1 MRRRD
6 QHGQGAV
13 QGRARCVAGGGAT
26 EIELAHQIQTFGKA
40 SSGLDQYAIGK
51 FGEALECV
59 PRVLAENSGRDAIKV
74 LSALYDAHKK
84 GEKGAGVHVDD
95 GSVVDQAAA
104 GVHDSLF
111 VKESAINLAADAA
124 ITVLRVDL
132 IIMAKAAGGP
142 EGAAAGRTR
151 RMRGP
156 GGEAWRAGR
165 ACRLPPRMLRAG
177 LPTSHAGA
185 KARVGCRSHVREID
199 DPGEL
204 HDLSQVANGH
214 DDCEHDGHDG

>member
-1 MRRRD
+1 MVRLGAPTPEEMGSLATLEVQEVGGRKITVLT
-6 QHGQGAV
+6 QGAGDDSRIATIV
-13 QGRARCVAGGGAT
+13 LRASTNSMLSDLERACDDGINTVDALCVAGGGAT
-26 EIELAHQIQTFGKA
+26 EIELAHQIQAFGKA
-40 SSGLDQYAIGK
+40 SAGLDQYAIGK
-51 FGEALECV
+51 YGEALECV

-84 GEKGAGVHVDD
+84 GEKGAGVSVDD

-142 EGAAAGRTR
+142 KA
-151 RMRGP
+151 P
-156 GGEAWRAGR
+156 PQGGSDA
-165 ACRLPPRMLRAG
+165 
-177 LPTSHAGA
+177 
-185 KARVGCRSHVREID
+185 
-199 DPGEL
+199 
-204 HDLSQVANGH
+204 
-214 DDCEHDGHDG
+214 

>member
-1 MRRRD
+1 MSSTLDVQEVGGRKITVLT
-6 QHGQGAV
+6 QGADDDSRIATIV
-13 QGRARCVAGGGAT
+13 LRASTNSMLSDLERACDDGINTVKALCKDARCVAGGGAT

-142 EGAAAGRTR
+142 KAPPQG
-151 RMRGP
+151 GP
-156 GGEAWRAGR
+156 DA
-165 ACRLPPRMLRAG
+165 
-177 LPTSHAGA
+177 
-185 KARVGCRSHVREID
+185 
-199 DPGEL
+199 
-204 HDLSQVANGH
+204 
-214 DDCEHDGHDG
+214 